1 VPAHRAPRRKLRLI
15 ATSVIAAAVVLGLQ
29 GVTVNADAAATASGP
44 APAPRT
50 ADAVGEVIAYYQQF
64 LGRTPDSSGLNH
76 YLLGAY
82 ADCRKGV
89 TDAAWSM
96 ANSGEA
102 HAFLNA
108 NDRKTNAIY
117 AGFLNR
123 QPDDKGWHDQKAG
136 LDNGTSWDQI
146 SRNVLSSPEYQA
158 RLDSVCR
165 DAVANESAICTAAG
179 AGTQGP
185 PSASIPPDLQP
196 FFNCYGSRGSGGTV
210 TAECLHA
217 AVTSIIGAGLSGKDA
232 LEKIKSGGKLTLKK
246 IGPVGWVLTI
256 DGLVMAFRDC
266 T

>member
-1 VPAHRAPRRKLRLI
+1 MVAGAC
-15 ATSVIAAAVVLGLQ
+15 AAVVACGAVQ
-29 GVTVNADAAATASGP
+29 FTTGTSAQAQ
-44 APAPRT
+44 APRT
-50 ADAVGEVIAYYQQF
+50 ADAVGEIVAYYEHF
-64 LGRTPDSSGLNH
+64 LGRGVDGSGLNH

-89 TDAAWSM
+89 TDAAWAM

-108 NDRKTNAIY
+108 NDRKANAIY

-123 QPDDKGWHDQKAG
+123 APDDKGWRDQKAA

-146 SRNVLSSPEYQA
+146 TRNVLSEPEYQA

-165 DAVANESAICTAAG
+165 NARANETAICSAAG
-179 AGTQGP
+179 VGSQGP
-185 PSASIPPDLQP
+185 PSASIPPDRQP
-196 FFNCYGSRGSGGTV
+196 FFNCYGGNGSSAGGL

-217 AVTSIIGAGLSGKDA
+217 AATSITGGVLSAKD
-232 LEKIKSGGKLTLKK
+232 LRDKIKVGGKLTLKR
-246 IGPVGWVLTI
+246 IGPVGWFLTV